1 MNSRIRLA
9 CIRLLVALVAGSTSV
24 AGLGTANPIG
34 SAYAASQPLDPAL
47 ASPGGPTASS
57 LDEEERSAFTLFSE
71 LTHARPNDSV
81 RRNPAWNSWR
91 TKCGVGLPD
100 DCSGPA
106 GPSLTH
112 PDFFAMEYPTQTI
125 HTYSHVPLDP
135 IWQDAYFTAYAR
147 APQLAS
153 VLFNPLAAESIR
165 RHQLKDRSTLDS
177 LIKDLDNSSFEG
189 SDRHLPNGT
198 FEEGSIAVKLFWE
211 LLPSNG
217 EQPLRVFDDS
227 ILQAADP
234 TTLTLPPVSSWQ
246 NTYKVNFKDSIPCPD
261 SLPAFGQ
268 SIPISCLYSNHIKR
282 TDAKAIRQLTKDARD
297 VVLGD
302 PSCIKS
308 SDVYA
313 ILVGIHIMRLTRE
326 RPQWEWMT
334 FYWTNQDNQ
343 HNWKSPWRYFNL
355 MSTDKLRSE
364 AFPGHQYAYSPYME
378 AIIDGIHANCVNCH
392 RLAAYSPQN
401 NAGRATAAAT
411 LAAADPD
418 PATRQ
423 TEEQQYFM
431 ESVQTGFIWNLST
444 SQNQAESEA
453 HRQFASRLEAYFERV
468 DKLQ

>member
-1 MNSRIRLA
+1 
-9 CIRLLVALVAGSTSV
+9 
-24 AGLGTANPIG
+24 
-34 SAYAASQPLDPAL
+34 
-47 ASPGGPTASS
+47 
-57 LDEEERSAFTLFSE
+57 
-71 LTHARPNDSV
+71 
-81 RRNPAWNSWR
+81 
-91 TKCGVGLPD
+91 
-100 DCSGPA
+100 
-106 GPSLTH
+106 
-112 PDFFAMEYPTQTI
+112 
-125 HTYSHVPLDP
+125 
-135 IWQDAYFTAYAR
+135 
-147 APQLAS
+147 
-153 VLFNPLAAESIR
+153 
-165 RHQLKDRSTLDS
+165 
-177 LIKDLDNSSFEG
+177 
-189 SDRHLPNGT
+189 
-198 FEEGSIAVKLFWE
+198 
-211 LLPSNG
+211 
-217 EQPLRVFDDS
+217 
-227 ILQAADP
+227 
-234 TTLTLPPVSSWQ
+234 
-246 NTYKVNFKDSIPCPD
+246 
-261 SLPAFGQ
+261 
-268 SIPISCLYSNHIKR
+268 
-282 TDAKAIRQLTKDARD
+282 
-297 VVLGD
+297 
-302 PSCIKS
+302 
-308 SDVYA
+308 
-313 ILVGIHIMRLTRE
+313 MRLTRE